1 MQVKTTMRCNFH
13 AGQNGHHQNP
23 TNNKCW
29 REFGEKG
36 PLKLV
41 VRMQIVTV
49 IMENSV
55 GIP

>member
-41 VRMQIVTV
+41 VGMQIVTV

>member
-1 MQVKTTMRCNFH
+1 MLVKM
-13 AGQNGHHQNP
+13 AIIKKP

-36 PLKLV
+36 PLTMLV
-41 VRMQIVTV
+41 GMQIVTV

-55 GIP
+55 GIS